1 MTIRLVLAASL
12 VVAQPTPMASVPIGA
27 GVVAV
32 VLPFENPQAISRLHW
47 MREGVALL
55 LGDRIAASGVETV
68 TRDERVLAYER
79 LQLPVTAALSR
90 ASAIEVGHAVGA
102 SAIVTGRLALEDDQ
116 LVISARVVRLD
127 NGRLSPEIS
136 ARGAPGELFALTSR
150 IAAGLVESASDNA
163 LQRPPSLAAFE
174 LFTRGLVAETPAAAQ
189 GYFEQAIEA
198 APAYD
203 AARLALWELHSAQGA
218 HLRAL
223 ASASGVTA
231 GPLRQDAQ
239 YATAISQ
246 LHLQRFD
253 DAFTTLRAL
262 QQEGSRADV
271 SNALGVVQ
279 LRRGASAQTGRA
291 TYYFSQATGIAPAE
305 ADYFFNLGYAY
316 WLEKDPNGAAYW
328 LREAVRRD
336 PADGDAHFVLSAALQ
351 RIGAPAEA
359 ARERELA
366 RRLSSRYAAWEAR
379 ALAGGELI
387 PHGLERLRER
397 LDRPSARVDA
407 FIASSGQREQ
417 AQLAAFH
424 LDAARRAYDREADGE
439 AARELRRA
447 LYLSPYLASA
457 HVLLGR
463 VHLRNGRADEAVLA
477 LKIAIWSDETA
488 EAHTVLAEAYLA
500 LGDALQAREAVDRA
514 LALDPRSAPAAAL
527 KARLPPPR

>member
-1 MTIRLVLAASL
+1 M
-12 VVAQPTPMASVPIGA
+12 
-27 GVVAV
+27 
-32 VLPFENPQAISRLHW
+32 
-47 MREGVALL
+47 
-55 LGDRIAASGVETV
+55 
-68 TRDERVLAYER
+68 
-79 LQLPVTAALSR
+79 
-90 ASAIEVGHAVGA
+90 
-102 SAIVTGRLALEDDQ
+102 
-116 LVISARVVRLD
+116 
-127 NGRLSPEIS
+127 
-136 ARGAPGELFALTSR
+136 
-150 IAAGLVESASDNA
+150 
-163 LQRPPSLAAFE
+163 
-174 LFTRGLVAETPAAAQ
+174 
-189 GYFEQAIEA
+189 
-198 APAYD
+198 
-203 AARLALWELHSAQGA
+203 
-218 HLRAL
+218 
-223 ASASGVTA
+223 
-231 GPLRQDAQ
+231 
-239 YATAISQ
+239 
-246 LHLQRFD
+246 
-253 DAFTTLRAL
+253 
-262 QQEGSRADV
+262 
-271 SNALGVVQ
+271 
-279 LRRGASAQTGRA
+279 
-291 TYYFSQATGIAPAE
+291 
-305 ADYFFNLGYAY
+305 
-316 WLEKDPNGAAYW
+316 
-328 LREAVRRD
+328 
-336 PADGDAHFVLSAALQ
+336 LSAALQ
-351 RIGAPAEA
+351 RMGAPAEA

-387 PHGLERLRER
+387 PRGLERLRER